1 MLSFI
6 YVIQCRNTS
15 SQLSEKC
22 KKNFCQNRVVAK
34 FDNTL
39 RLTLDEKCQTLTMLQ
54 LNVVHL
60 GTRKILIF
68 NNLYIIHD
76 SFEKKWWQDVLN
88 FNVTRDQLID
98 WHLRMTRLCYSQR
111 LEDVYKTLINVA
123 EAYL

>member
-1 MLSFI
+1 MTIL
-6 YVIQCRNTS
+6 
-15 SQLSEKC
+15 
-22 KKNFCQNRVVAK
+22 
-34 FDNTL
+34 L